1 MIRDFSSIS
10 HGSEQLQRVYV
21 AERVVESFRGT
32 LFVQNQIELYEK
44 VGILR
49 WDFLAAE
56 KKDSYN
62 E

>member
-10 HGSEQLQRVYV
+10 HGSEQLQIVYV

-32 LFVQNQIELYEK
+32 FFVQNQIELYEK

-49 WDFLAAE
+49 
-56 KKDSYN
+56 
-62 E
+62 